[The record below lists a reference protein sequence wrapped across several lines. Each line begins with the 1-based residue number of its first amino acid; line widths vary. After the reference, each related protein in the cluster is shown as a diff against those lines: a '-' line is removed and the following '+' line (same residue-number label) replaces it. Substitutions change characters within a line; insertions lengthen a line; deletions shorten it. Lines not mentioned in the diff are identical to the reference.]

1 MFERPGRPADRFPSP
16 FPNDNAA
23 AAANGGKAPPDLS
36 LMPRARTYERGFP
49 LFIIDVF
56 TQYAE
61 NGADYM
67 VALLTGYEEP
77 PKDFP
82 VPPGGNY
89 NHYFPGHVIA
99 MPKPLSDGQVE
110 YPKGPDGQ
118 PQVPETVEQYARDV
132 TAFLSWTA
140 DPHLEARKR
149 IGFQVIIFL
158 IGFSLLLYFVKKK
171 VWKDIG
177 SEFEAQPPVLPRP

>member
-1 MFERPGRPADRFPSP
+1 
-16 FPNDNAA
+16 
-23 AAANGGKAPPDLS
+23 
-36 LMPRARTYERGFP
+36 
-49 LFIIDVF
+49 
-56 TQYAE
+56 
-61 NGADYM
+61 
-67 VALLTGYEEP
+67 
-77 PKDFP
+77 
-82 VPPGGNY
+82 
-89 NHYFPGHVIA
+89 